1 MVIFQFANCKRLL
14 EGKSL
19 RLVVDMAGCCEAL
32 VPEHVEPPWAWADC
46 GTAPA
51 AWSPADVD
59 VGGTTETT
67 GTFFGTWKNHS

>member
-1 MVIFQFANCKRLL
+1 MVIFQFAKCKRLL

-32 VPEHVEPPWAWADC
+32 VPEHIEPPWAWADC

-51 AWSPADVD
+51 IWSPADVGKVAHD
-59 VGGTTETT
+59 RD
-67 GTFFGTWKNHS
+67 NRNI